1 MDLNGSIPVVKEL
14 RTILKKSG
22 SRRPGFNAHPW
33 SRLQGPFLYLNFLT
47 TAWIFWR
54 NWFNV
59 LTADGFLFHWGG
71 VADKCAKWISRCD
84 RKKNKLKK
92 FIFPNFQHSLALIH
106 PKWISP
112 KNSNIFRKIF
122 FINPKRKIV
131 VQIINRISNK
141 QNLIQHIK
149 AIFTISNTSW
159 KFRNLKTSLI
169 HVRDTIYNKILLLR
183 RSRRKKQCFVDIVI
197 PTFFHFDNGTQMC
210 WR

>member
-1 MDLNGSIPVVKEL
+1 M
-14 RTILKKSG
+14 
-22 SRRPGFNAHPW
+22 PGPGDND
-33 SRLQGPFLYLNFLT
+33 PFYTWIFLT
-47 TAWIFWR
+47 KRWIFWR

-122 FINPKRKIV
+122 FMNLKRNIV

-141 QNLIQHIK
+141 QNLIQHVKTKFPISK
-149 AIFTISNTSW
+149 PNGNFETLKQNFAFATFTAEEAVFCRLCHSDIF
-159 KFRNLKTSLI
+159 F
-169 HVRDTIYNKILLLR
+169 ILTTEPR
-183 RSRRKKQCFVDIVI
+183 CVD
-197 PTFFHFDNGTQMC
+197 DKS
-210 WR
+210 